1 MTTLYEKLGGAPA
14 VEAAVDI
21 FYDKVLADDRIKH
34 FFVNVDMAKQ
44 RQHQKNFL
52 TYAFGGSG
60 TYNGKG
66 MRAAH
71 QHLVDK
77 LGLNETPSNAVVENL
92 AATLS
97 GLGVSD
103 ALIGEV
109 AAVAATVKN
118 DVLCL

>member
-1 MTTLYEKLGGAPA
+1 
-14 VEAAVDI
+14 
-21 FYDKVLADDRIKH
+21 
-34 FFVNVDMAKQ
+34 
-44 RQHQKNFL
+44 
-52 TYAFGGSG
+52 
-60 TYNGKG
+60 
-66 MRAAH
+66 
-71 QHLVDK
+71 
-77 LGLNETPSNAVVENL
+77 VVENL